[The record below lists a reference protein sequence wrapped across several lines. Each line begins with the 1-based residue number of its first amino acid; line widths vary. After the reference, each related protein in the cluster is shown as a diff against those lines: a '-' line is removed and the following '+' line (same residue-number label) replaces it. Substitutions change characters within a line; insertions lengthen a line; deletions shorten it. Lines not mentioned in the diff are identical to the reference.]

1 MPRRKSPREKKL
13 GVEKKPKGS
22 YLKRDNKILLVAS
35 YLVEKGD
42 EGATISNIISVKAN
56 IVSTS
61 QDQTLFTKSIMK
73 PMERDGW
80 VKKREYGK
88 RMQVYVI
95 TEEGKSAVSEALRL
109 RQDGSL
115 LSSLEAFRDIVR

>member
-1 MPRRKSPREKKL
+1 VPRRKSLRGKKGESERKL
-13 GVEKKPKGS
+13 KG

-35 YLVEKGD
+35 YLVGKGD
-42 EGATISNIISVKAN
+42 DGATIGNIISVKAN

-61 QDQTLFTKSIMK
+61 QDQTLFTKTIME

-80 VKKREYGK
+80 VKKRKYGA

-95 TEEGKSAVSEALRL
+95 TEKGKSAVSDAHKL

-115 LSSLEAFRDIVR
+115 LSTLEAFRGFVK